1 MVMMNSK
8 MSEVPR
14 TLDFSYHTFTLQYK
28 SRDQHS
34 QDKWIVRK
42 NPMTDQFYIPED
54 NANGQDWHTTE
65 FATMSE
71 LVLSVCRRY
80 VSHHFLIDDC

>member
-1 MVMMNSK
+1 MAD
-8 MSEVPR
+8 VPR
-14 TLDFSYHTFTLQYK
+14 SPDFQYHIFTLQYK

-54 NANGQDWHTTE
+54 GNSSNGGNGQDWHTTE
-65 FATMSE
+65 FATMAD

-80 VSHHFLIDDC
+80 VC